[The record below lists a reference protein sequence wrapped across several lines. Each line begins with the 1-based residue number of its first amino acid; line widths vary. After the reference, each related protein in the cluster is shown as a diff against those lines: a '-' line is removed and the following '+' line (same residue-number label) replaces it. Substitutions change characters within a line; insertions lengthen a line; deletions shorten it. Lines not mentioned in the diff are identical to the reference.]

1 MHFLYSPDGF
11 SEDGLV
17 IPKQYTIDEAAAVAG
32 RTPKAMRQ
40 LRVRDLRRAA
50 NGLPP
55 EGPRFR
61 KVAGRIIVDEN
72 ELARWLGVDR
82 EESLAS

>member
-1 MHFLYSPDGF
+1 M
-11 SEDGLV
+11 
-17 IPKQYTIDEAAAVAG
+17 IPKQYPIDEAAAVAG

-40 LRVRDLRRAA
+40 IRTRDIKRAA
-50 NGLPP
+50 EGKPL

-61 KVAGRIIVDEN
+61 KVAGRILVDEV

-82 EESLAS
+82 EQLAS